1 MNVDKAKKRIA
12 KQVKKGFNG
21 YPLVALEYFG
31 KTPNSATEV
40 VILFTLEEGAEPQE
54 QTFSSKDDARE
65 DETIQSILV
74 KIIERAN
81 ANTVTE
87 VDGVSI
93 IGSK

>member
-21 YPLVALEYFG
+21 YPKISLEYFG
-31 KTPNSATEV
+31 KTSDSATEV

-54 QTFSSKDDARE
+54 QKFLSEKNARE
-65 DETIQSILV
+65 DENIQSILV

-81 ANTVTE
+81 ANTVIE
-87 VDGVSI
+87 INGISI
-93 IGSK
+93 IK

>member
-21 YPLVALEYFG
+21 YPLVSLEYFG
-31 KTPNSATEV
+31 KTPNSASEV
-40 VILFTLEEGAEPQE
+40 VILFTLEEGDEPQE
-54 QTFSSKDDARE
+54 QKFSSENDARE

-87 VDGVSI
+87 VDGISI
-93 IGSK
+93 IN